1 MERLSNIKELYH
13 GSWEIVRQ
21 PQFGLGRTD
30 NDYGQGFY
38 CTEDIELARE
48 WACSEKS
55 TAWCNQYQL
64 NCSELNVLDLS
75 IDTFSPLEW
84 LALLINNRNIYLDN
98 ALARR
103 GAEWLVSNHLI
114 DISDYDI
121 IIGYRADD
129 SFFKIARAFINNSL
143 PLEALDSSLRS
154 GELGIQYTIKSLQAF
169 NSLSF
174 IKAEPVDH
182 RKYHSK
188 RLARSQAANDKVFN
202 NGELLDGTFLADLMR
217 R

>member
-1 MERLSNIKELYH
+1 MEKKTNIKNLYH

-55 TAWCNQYQL
+55 TAWCNHYQL
-64 NCSELNVLDLS
+64 DCSALSVLDLS
-75 IDTFSPLEW
+75 IDDFSPLEW
-84 LALLINNRNIYLDN
+84 LALLINNRNINLDN

-103 GAEWLVSNHLI
+103 GAEWLVGNYLV
-114 DISDYDI
+114 DISNYDI
-121 IIGYRADD
+121 IVGYRADD
-129 SFFKIARAFINNSL
+129 SFFKIARSFINNSL
-143 PLEALDSSLRS
+143 PLEALNSALRS
-154 GELGIQYTIKSLQAF
+154 GELGIQYTVKSPQAF

-174 IKAEPVDH
+174 VKAELVDH
-182 RKYHSK
+182 RKYHSR

-202 NGELLDGTFLADLMR
+202 NDELLDGTFLADLMR